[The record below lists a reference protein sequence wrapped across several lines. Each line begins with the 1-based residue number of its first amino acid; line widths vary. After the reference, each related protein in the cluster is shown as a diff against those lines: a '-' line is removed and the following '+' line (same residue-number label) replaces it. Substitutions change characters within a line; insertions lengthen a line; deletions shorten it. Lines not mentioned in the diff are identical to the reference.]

1 MSDSSS
7 SQSKTEQ
14 PTPKKLRDLRL
25 KGDIPVSQ
33 DLVSALSMLVVSV
46 TLAMAGKSFIQN
58 MTGLINQALN
68 MDWRAMRDPDA
79 ILHATKIMFV
89 EGIAFS
95 LPLIAL
101 LIFTSIAI
109 GLLQS
114 RGLLVITRV
123 MPDLK
128 RLNPIAGL
136 QRIFSLRTIF
146 ELFKLLSK
154 AILLGLIVFLL
165 TRQIL
170 GILFNARFLPIAGVL
185 LLAGRVIG
193 QLFWMALAAFILFA
207 IADFSFQRWDF
218 IRKNRMTKDEV
229 KREYKEMEGDPHLR
243 AKRKQLQQELSM
255 QTMLDNVRKAN
266 VVVVNPTHIA
276 VALYYQQDET
286 AIPVVLAKGE
296 GFIAEEIRRIAQ
308 EEGIPILRDIL
319 LARQLQAQ
327 VPVNHYIPDDLIEPV
342 AAVLRWVRDIKS
354 EV

>member
-14 PTPKKLRDLRL
+14 PTPKKLHDLRR

-46 TLAMAGKSFIQN
+46 ALAMTGKSFIQN
-58 MTGLINQALN
+58 MMGLINQALN
-68 MDWRAMRDPDA
+68 MDWRSMKDPDA
-79 ILHATKIMFV
+79 VLHATKNMFV
-89 EGIAFS
+89 EGIGFS

-128 RLNPIAGL
+128 RLNPITGM
-136 QRIFSLRTIF
+136 QRIFSLRTVF

-154 AILLGLIVFLL
+154 SILLGLIVFLL

-170 GILFNARFLPIAGVL
+170 GILFDARFLPIAGVL
-185 LLAGRVIG
+185 FLAEKVIG
-193 QLFWMALAAFILFA
+193 QLFWMSLAAFIVFA

-218 IRKNRMTKDEV
+218 TRKNRMTKDEV

-243 AKRKQLQQELSM
+243 AKRRQLQQELSM

-276 VALYYQQDET
+276 VALYYNQDET

-296 GFIAEEIRRIAQ
+296 GFIAEEIRRVAQ
-308 EEGIPILRDIL
+308 EEGIPILRDIQ
-319 LARQLQAQ
+319 LARQLQAK

-342 AAVLRWVRDIKS
+342 AAVLRWVRDIKPDA
-354 EV
+354 